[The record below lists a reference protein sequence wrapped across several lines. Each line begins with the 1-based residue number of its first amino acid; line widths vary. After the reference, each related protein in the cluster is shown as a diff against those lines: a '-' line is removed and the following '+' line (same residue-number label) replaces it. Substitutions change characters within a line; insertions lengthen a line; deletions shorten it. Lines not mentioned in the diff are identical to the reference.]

1 MVFVEGKIPPE
12 PLESTPGLSGRS
24 CGEGCF
30 PYVVLSVC
38 TSGYYGGDCV
48 DACHLNPCKNKS
60 VCRRKPGSPLG
71 YVCECAGNFF
81 GQYCEHR

>member
-1 MVFVEGKIPPE
+1 MLCLLLG
-12 PLESTPGLSGRS
+12 G
-24 CGEGCF
+24 GCF
-30 PYVVLSVC
+30 PYVVLSVH